1 MILTASEKEYIENN
15 FIINENTDLADLC
28 DALYFKTLETLDDR
42 DYPTSMTFFIEKIMD
57 KLSVAEISR
66 WGELS

>member
-15 FIINENTDLADLC
+15 FTIDENTDLADLC